1 MTHNEMIIDYLKKF
15 GSITPAEAYE
25 KLGIMR
31 LQARIH
37 ELRQMGYNIVTE
49 LIRQRNRY
57 GKIIAFAKYKLV

>member
-1 MTHNEMIIDYLKKF
+1 MTHNEMIIDYLKKY

-57 GKIIAFAKYKLV
+57 GKTITFAKYKLV